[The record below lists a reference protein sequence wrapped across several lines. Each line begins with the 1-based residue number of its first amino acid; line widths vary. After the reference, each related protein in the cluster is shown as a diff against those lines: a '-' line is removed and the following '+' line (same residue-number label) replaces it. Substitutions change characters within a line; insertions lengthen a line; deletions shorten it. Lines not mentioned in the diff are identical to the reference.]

1 MARSVI
7 WKNLGYTFL
16 WQGTNY
22 LVPLATIPYLAR
34 VLGPT
39 GFGIVG
45 FVNAFALYLTQLT
58 DWGFTLSA
66 THEVAQVRDDPAA
79 LNEVFWNTLLAKL
92 LLGTLSLAVLVV
104 AALSIPSL
112 RPYAVLLL
120 IGWLQV
126 VGSIITADWF
136 LQGLELMPRF
146 ALAGMTGKVVAAA
159 VIFGFVRHG
168 DLGVAIAAQGIGM
181 ISTGAFCL
189 YLGLNIGVGRPR
201 ALSIGRAWR
210 RIKDGWEVFASGA
223 SFSLYSDMNVVALA
237 LFSTPLQAGMFM
249 GADKLRN
256 AVQRMIHP
264 VSTVMYPRLSSMAA
278 HRDPGFLPMVRR
290 LFLLQG
296 LGMALL
302 AAALW
307 FGAPAIVHLV
317 LGKGYDAAIPVLRL
331 IAPVPC
337 LAAFSNVL
345 GVELMLPLG
354 LRSEFLVCMAVP
366 AFLSLIYTPL
376 LAHFHGATGVGLGL
390 LVTDSLVLLL
400 SLGMTW
406 YRRDAIADN
415 IQHPRQTVPTD
426 LVH

>member
-7 WKNLGYTFL
+7 WRNLAYTFV

-22 LVPLATIPYLAR
+22 LVPLATVAYLAR

-45 FVNAFALYLTQLT
+45 FINAFAIYMVQLT
-58 DWGFTLSA
+58 NWGFMLSA
-66 THEVAQVRDDPAA
+66 TREVAHVRDDPVA

-92 LLGTLSLAVLVV
+92 LLGMVTLAVLLL
-104 AALSIPSL
+104 AAAAIPSL
-112 RPYAVLLL
+112 HPYLVLLL
-120 IGWLQV
+120 IGWVQV

-146 ALAGMTGKVVAAA
+146 ALAGITGKLSGAV
-159 VIFGFVRHG
+159 VIFAFVRHG

-181 ISTGAFCL
+181 VSTGVFCL
-189 YLGLNIGVGRPR
+189 YLGLKTGVGWPR

-223 SFSLYSDMNVVALA
+223 SFALYSDMNVVALA
-237 LFSTPLQAGMFM
+237 LFSTPLEAGIFM

-256 AVQRMIHP
+256 AVQRMISP

-278 HRDPGFLPMVRR
+278 QRDPGFLPTVRT
-290 LFLLQG
+290 LFLFQG
-296 LGMALL
+296 LGMGLL
-302 AAALW
+302 AAGLW
-307 FGAPAIVHLV
+307 FGAPTIIPLI
-317 LGKGYDAAIPVLRL
+317 LGKGYAAAVPVLRL

-337 LAAFSNVL
+337 LAGFSNVL

-354 LRSEFLVCMAVP
+354 LRSEFLTTIAAP
-366 AFLSLIYTPL
+366 AILSLAYTPL
-376 LAHFHGATGVGLGL
+376 LAHFAGAAGVALGL
-390 LVTDSLVLLL
+390 LITEILVLLL
-400 SLGMTW
+400 SLGMIW
-406 YRRDAIADN
+406 SRRNRIAGG
-415 IQHPRQTVPTD
+415 IQPRSQAVSTG